1 MEKRNFTA
9 EYEQLLK
16 AAHDHVEKKI
26 RTEGKWT
33 EDGLI
38 VKGDFACE
46 ENEEDH
52 DIYAYVGDAPAP
64 FDLYH
69 EEKDIFSIADSL

>member
-16 AAHDHVEKKI
+16 DAHDQVEKKI

-38 VKGDFACE
+38 VKSDFACE

-52 DIYAYVGDAPAP
+52 TIYVCEGDDIEPFYV
-64 FDLYH
+64 YH